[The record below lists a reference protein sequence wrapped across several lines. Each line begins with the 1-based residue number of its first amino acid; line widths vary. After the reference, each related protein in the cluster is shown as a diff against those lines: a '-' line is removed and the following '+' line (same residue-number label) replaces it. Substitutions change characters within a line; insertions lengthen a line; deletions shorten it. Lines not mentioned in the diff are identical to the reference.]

1 MAEFRHHIRGYENQI
16 IELILEPEQRIQAEK
31 GAMTYMTD
39 TIRMNTRMGE
49 RTGLFRA
56 VKRRVAGESLLI
68 NEFTNESRNEPAAL
82 ALSPSRP
89 SRIMHIAL
97 GQETPAIVCQRDGFL
112 AGGINVHVDIV
123 RGRLGP
129 AMLTKASLIMQ
140 KLTGHGDA
148 FITGNGTVICRR
160 LRAGEKIMMDL
171 DALVAFD
178 DTVHYDVAMMK
189 GVRNVLWGGESLF
202 TIETTGPGR
211 VWMQSLSRFEI
222 ASAHI
227 EALIKN
233 EGKLVRRR

>member
-1 MAEFRHHIRGYENQI
+1 MSEFRHHIRGYDNQI
-16 IELILEPEQRIQAEK
+16 IEVILEPRQRIQAEK

-39 TIRMNTRMGE
+39 NVRMNTRMGE
-49 RTGLFRA
+49 RTGPIRA
-56 VKRRVAGESLLI
+56 LKRKFSGESLLI
-68 NEFTNESRNEPAAL
+68 NEFTNESTERPAAL
-82 ALSPSRP
+82 ALSPQRP

-97 GQETPAIVCQRDGFL
+97 GPDTPSIVCQRDSFL
-112 AGGINVHVDIV
+112 AGGTNVHVDII
-123 RGRLGP
+123 RGSLGP
-129 AMLTKASLIMQ
+129 ALVSRASLIMQ
-140 KLTGHGDA
+140 KLTGLGDV

-160 LRAGEKIMMDL
+160 LKPNEKILMDL

-178 DTVHYDVAMMK
+178 QTVDYDISMMK

-202 TIETTGPGR
+202 TIETIGPGR

-233 EGKLVRRR
+233 EAKLVKGR

>member
-1 MAEFRHHIRGYENQI
+1 MGEFRHHIRGYENQI

-31 GAMTYMTD
+31 GAMTYMTE
-39 TIRMNTRMGE
+39 TIRMNTRLGE

-56 VKRRVAGESLLI
+56 MKRKMAGESLLI
-68 NEFTNESRNEPAAL
+68 NEFTNESRTEPAAI
-82 ALSPSRP
+82 ALSPARP

-97 GQETPAIVCQRDGFL
+97 GEDKPAVVCQRDGFL
-112 AGGINVHVDIV
+112 AGGTAVHIDII

-129 AMLTKASLIMQ
+129 AMLTRASLIMQ

-160 LRAGEKIMMDL
+160 LKPGERIMMDL

-178 DTVHYDVAMMK
+178 ETVHYDVSMMK

-233 EGKLVRRR
+233 EGKLVQKR

>member
-16 IELILEPEQRIQAEK
+16 IELLLDPGQRIQAEK

-39 TIRMNTRMGE
+39 SIRMNTRMGE
-49 RTGLFRA
+49 RTGIFKA
-56 VKRRVAGESLLI
+56 VKRKMAGENLLI
-68 NEFTNESRNEPAAL
+68 NEFTNESATEPAAL
-82 ALSPSRP
+82 ALSPARP
-89 SRIMHIAL
+89 SRIVHIAI
-97 GQETPAIVCQRDGFL
+97 GPDTPSVICQRDGFL
-112 AGGINVHVDIV
+112 AGGTSVHVDIV

-129 AMLTKASLIMQ
+129 AMLSRASLIMQ

-148 FITGNGTVICRR
+148 FITGNGAVICRR
-160 LRAGEKIMMDL
+160 LRPGERIMMDR

-178 DTVHYDVAMMK
+178 DTVQYDVAMMK
-189 GVRNVLWGGESLF
+189 GVRNILWGGESLF

-233 EGKLVRRR
+233 ESKLVRRR